1 MPQSA
6 DDFHRR
12 MGMVAATMMKTSEY
26 CQFPIACLAVWI
38 EPAILR
44 PNGSWTARV
53 PVSQL
58 DNLPWLKL
66 PGMVCEFGAGG
77 QFMTGAAIPVG

>member
-1 MPQSA
+1 VPGS
-6 DDFHRR
+6 
-12 MGMVAATMMKTSEY
+12 
-26 CQFPIACLAVWI
+26 LI